1 MISIFIVHVDGY
13 IGAIDSKDLKIRY
26 KPQEKFI
33 EFIREL
39 KTIFPDS
46 KMRCVNNYGIEEAV
60 KNKIEHDLFVNK
72 VYGGNSK

>member
-1 MISIFIVHVDGY
+1 MTSIFIVHVDGY
-13 IGAIDSKDLKIRY
+13 IGAIDSKNLEIKY

-39 KTIFPDS
+39 KNKFPDS

-60 KNKIEHDLFVNK
+60 KNKIEHDILINK
-72 VYGGNSK
+72 RLEEMRE